1 MKNLSEQFDIDG
13 CIVFPEIISR
23 VDAGVILKNI
33 ESAIKQC
40 ALDLKISKSR
50 YLKVISRWQ
59 NPSKVT
65 DCVPKYIFE
74 SIQQRLEAI
83 IHAPLGINRW
93 NVIIKNKFAY
103 GSIPCHQDI
112 SYSKSNPYFLSTW
125 IPLNSIQGASGG
137 LKVLS
142 GSHKDNIQPA
152 IDFWRPDFIDHMRRS
167 KVWKERAK
175 SFYLDPGDAVVFHS
189 QLWHGSDPNTL
200 RSDRY
205 SLVIRW
211 ELKQFIK
218 YDIPPFPESKFGMLT
233 CGTATVQILREEMS
247 LFVKNAD
254 NISKSDVIQWWADK
268 LDNLPLSQ
276 LGINKAKARNA
287 LIDLEILDKAAKL
300 HNGGDAGGK
309 VYKTL
314 WRALL
319 THLNSSKQYA

>member
-1 MKNLSEQFDIDG
+1 MKNLFEQFNTDG
-13 CIVFPEIISR
+13 YIVFPEIISR

-59 NPSKVT
+59 NPSKAT
-65 DCVPKYIFE
+65 DCVPQYIFE
-74 SIQQRLEAI
+74 SIQKRLEAI
-83 IHAPLGINRW
+83 IHDPLVINRW

-125 IPLNSIQGASGG
+125 IPLNHIQEGSGG

-167 KVWKERAK
+167 KVWNERAK
-175 SFYLDPGDAVVFHS
+175 SFCLDPGDAVVFHS
-189 QLWHGSDPNTL
+189 QLWHGSDPNIL

-205 SLVIRW
+205 GLVIRW
-211 ELKQFIK
+211 ELKQSIK

-233 CGTATVQILREEMS
+233 CGKATEQILREEMS
-247 LFVKNAD
+247 LFIKVHDAM
-254 NISKSDVIQWWADK
+254 SKSDVIQWWIDN
-268 LDNLPLSQ
+268 LDNLLLSQ

-287 LIDLEILDKAAKL
+287 LTDLEILDKAAKL
-300 HNGGDAGGK
+300 HNGGDAEGK

-314 WRALL
+314 WKSFLI
-319 THLNSSKQYA
+319 HLNSSKQYA

>member
-1 MKNLSEQFDIDG
+1 MKNLFEQFNTDG
-13 CIVFPEIISR
+13 YIVFPEIISR
-23 VDAGVILKNI
+23 VDAGAILNNI

-40 ALDLKISKSR
+40 ALELKISKSR

-59 NPSKVT
+59 NPSDVT

-83 IHAPLGINRW
+83 FHAPLVINRW

-112 SYSKSNPYFLSTW
+112 SYSKSNPYFLSAW
-125 IPLNSIQGASGG
+125 IPLNSIQEGSGG
-137 LKVLS
+137 LRALP

-152 IDFWRPDFIDHMRRS
+152 IDFWRSDFIDHMRCS
-167 KVWKERAK
+167 KVWEERAK

-189 QLWHGSDPNTL
+189 QLWHGSDSNIL

-211 ELKQFIK
+211 GLKESIK

-233 CGTATVQILREEMS
+233 CGTATEQILRKEMS
-247 LFVKNAD
+247 LFIKGSDVM
-254 NISKSDVIQWWADK
+254 SKSDVIQWWIDN
-268 LDNLPLSQ
+268 LDNLLLSQ

-300 HNGGDAGGK
+300 HNGGDAEGK

-314 WRALL
+314 WEALL